1 MSIQKLYYVFL
12 LLIAAYCTN
21 AQEAV
26 YIAANSVVGIGTN
39 QSVGVFGHLLND
51 GNVSLPKDGKLYF
64 MGKIFRN
71 SASGKI
77 TDVTTTQNSRNGG
90 TVIFRPPSSGY
101 RSPGQQIVE
110 SNYVDSIDSGA
121 SFANIVIDN
130 TEGIRMV
137 SDMHVL
143 QAVQFNRGHV
153 YLNKY
158 NVALGD
164 SVTYAYING
173 YDNTR
178 FFVTGTEI
186 KGGYVRIK
194 SVSANQLVAFPIGIS
209 ATVYTPMELKLNS
222 AKTDILSRVFY
233 KVYTNAISGL
243 PETDSLLNATWDVFT
258 SRGAINSDAEVVLQN
273 DHAVESN
280 VFKANRGG
288 SYVSLFKNNRWDKM
302 QLFPQPQMPGT
313 ITSTFTIPNAIMNSR
328 KVTLHR
334 QPTYLT
340 KRVGYEKIKRF
351 IPNVFSPNGDGIN
364 DDWQVKFLAQ
374 YPNCRVEIFNR
385 SGVKLFESKGYSRP
399 WDGTFNGK
407 PVPVATYYYLI
418 NLNNDEP
425 PISGYVAVLR

>member
-1 MSIQKLYYVFL
+1 MS
-12 LLIAAYCTN
+12 

-26 YIAANSVVGIGTN
+26 YIAANSVVGFGN
-39 QSVGVFGHLLND
+39 DKAVGVFGHLLND
-51 GNVSLPKDGKLYF
+51 GNMSMPKEGKLYF

-71 SASGKI
+71 STTGKI
-77 TDVTTTQNSRNGG
+77 TDTSTVQNSRDGG

-101 RSPGQQIVE
+101 QSPGQQIVE
-110 SNYVDSIDSGA
+110 SNYIDSIDTGS
-121 SFANIVIDN
+121 SFANIIIDN
-130 TEGIRMV
+130 AEGIRLV

-143 QAVQFNRGHV
+143 QAIQFNRGHV

-164 SVTYAYING
+164 ATTYAYING

-186 KGGYVRIK
+186 KGGYLRIK
-194 SVSANQLVAFPIGIS
+194 SVSANQLVAFPVGIT
-209 ATVYTPMELKLNS
+209 ATVYTPMQLKLNS

-233 KVYTNAISGL
+233 KVYTNATSGL

-258 SRGAINSDAEVVLQN
+258 SRPLTTDAEVVLQN
-273 DHAVESN
+273 DHNVESN

-288 SYVSLFKNNRWDKM
+288 SYVSLFKNNKWDKM
-302 QLFPQPQMPGT
+302 QFFPQPQMPGT

-328 KVTLHR
+328 KVTLNPI
-334 QPTYLT
+334 PTYLT
-340 KRVGYEKIKRF
+340 KRVGFEKIKRF

-374 YPNCRVEIFNR
+374 YPDCRVEIFNR
-385 SGVKLFESKGYSRP
+385 SGVKLFESRGYNRP